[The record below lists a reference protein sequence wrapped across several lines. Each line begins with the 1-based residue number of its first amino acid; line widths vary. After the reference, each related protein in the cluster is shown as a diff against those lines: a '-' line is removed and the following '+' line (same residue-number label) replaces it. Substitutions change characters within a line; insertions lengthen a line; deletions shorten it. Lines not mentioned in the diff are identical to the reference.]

1 MKLLAI
7 LSEVIML
14 SVLYS
19 CSNNK
24 ENSGKDD
31 EIYKIGIN
39 QIVQHSAL
47 DSAREGFIDGL
58 KEKGYVDGENIEI
71 DYENAQGDVSI
82 AQTISKQFVNNEVDM
97 IFAISTSSA
106 QSAYNA
112 TKEIPIVF
120 TAVTD
125 PVAAGIANSFESSGN
140 NVTGMS
146 DMVSMTEQIALLQEI
161 VPSIRNIGVIY
172 NTSEANSIVQVD
184 ELKAAAKESN
194 LEVKEISITT
204 VNEINQNL
212 SANIKDIDAL
222 YVPTDNTV
230 ASAYELVGNI
240 CLNNNIPMLC
250 AEEEGVS
257 KGGLCSIGIDYYQ
270 LGKETAYKAVEIIE
284 GKEPS
289 EIKIE
294 KSSDM
299 NITINSDAA
308 KKINIEIPK
317 EIEEKAQI
325 ITGGVN

>member
-1 MKLLAI
+1 MRKKMKLLAI

-172 NTSEANSIVQVD
+172 N
-184 ELKAAAKESN
+184 
-194 LEVKEISITT
+194 
-204 VNEINQNL
+204 L
-212 SANIKDIDAL
+212 SLIHI
-222 YVPTDNTV
+222 
-230 ASAYELVGNI
+230 
-240 CLNNNIPMLC
+240 
-250 AEEEGVS
+250 
-257 KGGLCSIGIDYYQ
+257 
-270 LGKETAYKAVEIIE
+270 
-284 GKEPS
+284 
-289 EIKIE
+289 
-294 KSSDM
+294 
-299 NITINSDAA
+299 
-308 KKINIEIPK
+308 
-317 EIEEKAQI
+317 
-325 ITGGVN
+325 

>member
-1 MKLLAI
+1 MRKKMKLLAI

-140 NVTGMS
+140 NVTGM
-146 DMVSMTEQIALLQEI
+146 
-161 VPSIRNIGVIY
+161 
-172 NTSEANSIVQVD
+172 
-184 ELKAAAKESN
+184 
-194 LEVKEISITT
+194 
-204 VNEINQNL
+204 
-212 SANIKDIDAL
+212 
-222 YVPTDNTV
+222 
-230 ASAYELVGNI
+230 
-240 CLNNNIPMLC
+240 
-250 AEEEGVS
+250 
-257 KGGLCSIGIDYYQ
+257 
-270 LGKETAYKAVEIIE
+270 
-284 GKEPS
+284 
-289 EIKIE
+289 
-294 KSSDM
+294 
-299 NITINSDAA
+299 
-308 KKINIEIPK
+308 
-317 EIEEKAQI
+317 
-325 ITGGVN
+325 